1 VAAVRFDTL
10 DYARKLERA
19 GVPAEQA
26 ALQATALND
35 ALAETGDLR
44 EQLLRLETRVDRG
57 FADVGVRLDQMVGRS
72 DARFDQIVGRSD
84 ARFDQI
90 VGRSD
95 ARFGQVDAR
104 FDHVETK
111 LSARIDALDLK
122 LSGKISTLQWMFGT
136 MVALVAATF
145 IQSLFRP

>member
-1 VAAVRFDTL
+1 MAAVRFDTL
-10 DYARKLERA
+10 GYARKLERA

-35 ALAETGDLR
+35 ALAETGDRR
-44 EQLLRLETRVDRG
+44 EQLLRLEMRVDRG
-57 FADVGVRLDQMVGRS
+57 FADV
-72 DARFDQIVGRSD
+72 D

-136 MVALVAATF
+136 MVALVAAIF